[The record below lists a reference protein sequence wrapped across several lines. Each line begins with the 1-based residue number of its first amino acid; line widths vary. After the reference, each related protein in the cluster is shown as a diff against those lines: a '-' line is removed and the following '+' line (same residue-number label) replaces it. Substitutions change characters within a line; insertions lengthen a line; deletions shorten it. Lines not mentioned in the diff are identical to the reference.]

1 MPYFTMILQPIKHEL
16 KIRFR
21 YFLSRDLMPKQS
33 YCKITDKVIDNFR
46 QNYTNLM
53 KNKLNQLKITIFPA
67 LAILLLGFGISAQT
81 PRVVDKPK
89 PTATPIPTPTAT
101 PTPVPIQTLP
111 SLQSK
116 IRLAVQRPELRRGQ
130 IGIKIVSL
138 ATGKI
143 VYEQNSEKYFMPAS
157 NMKVFTVAAAIEK
170 LSPNFKFV
178 TSAYA
183 PAMPDENGVIKGDLT
198 IYGRGDVSFSTMFS
212 ENDYYKG
219 LDNLVEKIAQVG
231 VKRIEGNLIGD
242 TSYFRGFY
250 IPGSWEWDDL
260 QWYYG
265 AGISALTFNDNSI
278 TLRVSPGASGASCIA
293 EILPNNTVIRIINQC
308 TTTGQQRALKVTK
321 KLDRDV
327 IEISGT
333 MPAGDEEYSGRIAVS
348 NSAALFINLLRQR
361 LEQKGITIT
370 GQNSVINTVNSQAN
384 PKIEIA
390 KLESTPLS
398 IIAQKTM
405 KPSQNLY
412 TETLLWT
419 LGEERGDRTDLTKT
433 SAEKGLA
440 VVQKFLQEIGVAPD
454 GIVQS
459 DGSGLSRHNLV
470 TPGAIVQ
477 VYQYMAKSPY
487 AIAWNASLTIGG
499 MDGTLR
505 NRFKGTLAEAN
516 VRGKTGTI
524 NQVSSLSGYIKS
536 ASGENFVFS
545 IIVNG
550 VNPTSLRV
558 KTIDEIVVALA
569 DFNGKSEQ

>member
-1 MPYFTMILQPIKHEL
+1 MKKTLNHL
-16 KIRFR
+16 KIAA
-21 YFLSRDLMPKQS
+21 
-33 YCKITDKVIDNFR
+33 
-46 QNYTNLM
+46 
-53 KNKLNQLKITIFPA
+53 FPA
-67 LAILLLGFGISAQT
+67 LAIFLLTFGISAQR
-81 PRVVDKPK
+81 PREVDKPLPK
-89 PTATPIPTPTAT
+89 PTAS
-101 PTPVPIQTLP
+101 PTPVPTPIASPTPVLIQTLP
-111 SLQSK
+111 SLQTK

-138 ATGKI
+138 DTGK
-143 VYEQNSEKYFMPAS
+143 VVFEQNSEKYFMPAS

-183 PAMPDENGVIKGDLT
+183 TAMPDENGVLKGDLT

-219 LDNLVEKIAQVG
+219 LDNLVEKIAQAG
-231 VKRIEGNLIGD
+231 IKRIEGNLIGD

-250 IPGSWEWDDL
+250 IPRGWEWDDL
-260 QWYYG
+260 QGYYG
-265 AGISALTFNDNSI
+265 AGISALSYNDNSI
-278 TLRVSPGASGASCIA
+278 NLRVAPGANGAPCIA
-293 EILPNNTVIRIINQC
+293 EILPNNTSIRIINQC
-308 TTTGQQRALKVTK
+308 KTTGAQRTLNVAK
-321 KLDRDV
+321 KLDQDV
-327 IEISGT
+327 IEISGL
-333 MPAGDEEYSGRIAVS
+333 MPAGGEEFSGRFAVS
-348 NSAALFINLLRQR
+348 SSAALFIDLLRQR
-361 LEQKGITIT
+361 LEQKGITVT
-370 GQNSVINTVNSQAN
+370 GQNNVIDTVNPQPN
-384 PKIEIA
+384 NRVEIA
-390 KLESTPLS
+390 RLESTPLS

-419 LGEERGDRTDLTKT
+419 LGEERGDKTDPTKT

-454 GIVQS
+454 AIMQA

-470 TPGAIVQ
+470 TPGAVVQ

-487 AIAWNASLTIGG
+487 SIAWDASLTIGG

-505 NRFKGTLAEAN
+505 NRFKGTSAEAN

-524 NQVSSLSGYIKS
+524 NQVSSLSGYLRS
-536 ASGENFVFS
+536 AAGENFVFS

-558 KTIDEIVVALA
+558 KTIDEIVVALT

>member
-1 MPYFTMILQPIKHEL
+1 
-16 KIRFR
+16 
-21 YFLSRDLMPKQS
+21 
-33 YCKITDKVIDNFR
+33 
-46 QNYTNLM
+46 M
-53 KNKLNQLKITIFPA
+53 KNKLNQLKITLFPA
-67 LAILLLGFGISAQT
+67 LAILLLFFGISAQT
-81 PRVVDKPK
+81 PRTVDKPLPK
-89 PTATPIPTPTAT
+89 PTVSPIPTSTAS

-116 IRLAVQRPELRRGQ
+116 IRLALQRPELRRGQ
-130 IGIKIVSL
+130 IGVKIVSL
-138 ATGKI
+138 DTGKI
-143 VYEQNSEKYFMPAS
+143 VFEQNSEKYFMPAS
-157 NMKVFTVAAAIEK
+157 NMKVFTVATAIEK

-198 IYGRGDVSFSTMFS
+198 IYGRGDVSFSTAFS
-212 ENDYYKG
+212 EGDYYKG
-219 LDNLVEKIAQVG
+219 IDSLVEKIAQAG

-265 AGISALTFNDNSI
+265 AGISALSFNDNSI
-278 TLRVSPGASGASCIA
+278 TLRVSPGANGGAPCIA
-293 EILPNNTVIRIINQC
+293 EILPNETVIRIINQC
-308 TTTGQQRALKVTK
+308 TTAGQQRALKVTK
-321 KLDRDV
+321 KLDQDV

-333 MPAGDEEYSGRIAVS
+333 MPAGGEIYSGRIAVS
-348 NSAALFINLLRQR
+348 DSAALFINILRRR
-361 LEQKGITIT
+361 LEQKGIVIT
-370 GQNSVINTVNSQAN
+370 GANSLINTVNSQEN
-384 PKIEIA
+384 NKIEIA

-419 LGEERGDRTDLTKT
+419 LGEERGDKTDLTKT

-470 TPGAIVQ
+470 TPEAVVQ

-487 AIAWNASLTIGG
+487 SIAWDASLTIGG
-499 MDGTLR
+499 MDGTLQ

-536 ASGENFVFS
+536 AAGEKFVFS

-550 VNPTSLRV
+550 VNPTSRRV

-569 DFNGKSEQ
+569 DFNGKTDL